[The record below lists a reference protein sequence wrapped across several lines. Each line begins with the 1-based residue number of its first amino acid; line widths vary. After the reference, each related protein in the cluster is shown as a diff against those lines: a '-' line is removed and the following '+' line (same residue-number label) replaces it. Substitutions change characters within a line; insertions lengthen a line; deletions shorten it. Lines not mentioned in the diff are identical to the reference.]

1 MDTKNFFSKIREIIR
16 EEIEY
21 AIDKKLTQNKKTD
34 KSTLEHGLSLYNE
47 SQATKP
53 KSKPKQSIS
62 GFNSIKD
69 ILEETRRTLQEST
82 DVEQEFKFTSDMAE
96 GFGVSRGGNGFI
108 PRGFTKE
115 QVPDNVMK
123 ALTRDY
129 SALVKKMDEKK
140 GR

>member
-1 MDTKNFFSKIREIIR
+1 MDSKKFFTKIREIIR

-21 AIDKKLTQNKKTD
+21 AIDKKMTQNKKTD
-34 KSTLEHGLSLYNE
+34 RATLEHGMTLYKE
-47 SQATKP
+47 SQGTKP
-53 KSKPKQSIS
+53 KSKPKNSVS
-62 GFNSIKD
+62 GFNSIQD

-82 DVEQEFKFTSDMAE
+82 DMEEEFRFTSDMAE
-96 GFGVSRGGNGFI
+96 GFGVQRNGGFV
-108 PRGFTKE
+108 PQGFTE
-115 QVPDNVMK
+115 DQVPDTVMK

>member
-21 AIDKKLTQNKKTD
+21 AIDKKITQNKKTD
-34 KSTLEHGLSLYNE
+34 RSTLEHGMSLYKE
-47 SQATKP
+47 SQGTKP
-53 KSKPKQSIS
+53 KSKPKNSVS
-62 GFNSIKD
+62 GFNSIQD

-82 DVEQEFKFTSDMAE
+82 DMEEEFRFTSDMAE
-96 GFGVSRGGNGFI
+96 GFGVQRNGGFV
-108 PRGFTKE
+108 PQGFTE
-115 QVPDNVMK
+115 DQVPDTVMK